1 MLDSM
6 VTYALP
12 EAELYWVPNKT
23 HLHPTHSSDTDSE
36 DDNILCTLHWSGRLS
51 YVASGMPVRGEV
63 GADTL

>member
-36 DDNILCTLHWSGRLS
+36 DDNILCTLH
-51 YVASGMPVRGEV
+51 
-63 GADTL
+63 